1 MSFHENYPA
10 RKIMGRLNRLTVLIR
25 SFAVLGIIGLSAG
38 LPSVANAKEIGQL
51 TFVQGSD
58 IDTLDPAISRSVPS
72 LNVIDHLFNRLIAW
86 NGQDRTSF
94 IPDLAESWSRS
105 EDGKQWT
112 FILKQGVKFHD
123 GTDFNADAVKFN
135 LDRIRDPKL
144 GSPHRSYYADILSV
158 EAVSPYQVRI
168 TTKNPSPTML
178 ELLAKQSSSI
188 NSPAAVAKYG
198 RAYGH
203 HPVGTGPYV
212 FDSWIPNDQ
221 AVIEKNTAYYGE
233 SAKPAKIVFRPVRE
247 DSSRV
252 IELRTRNADI
262 AANLSPEA
270 AIELKELNKSTLL
283 RIPSTFQVFFEMN
296 LTKPPFDDPRIRRA
310 VSMAIDRQ
318 ALVNKVLLGYG
329 KVPTGPFP
337 EGTQARRAFTPV
349 KYDPEAARKIIDEVY
364 PGGYPGT
371 IVMWTP
377 AGRYTKD
384 RQVAEVVQ
392 GYLNAVGLKTEF
404 KVWEWATYQKNLYRP
419 DSGKGTG
426 KGSNEANMWLLGT
439 GISDADIRLRR
450 KLSSGDPQNLTGYSD
465 PHVDQLLQL
474 ASRELD
480 PNKRMSYYGQIQ
492 QILWEQDP
500 DNLPLFDQEQII
512 GVRKDL
518 NGLDVD
524 YEGTIDFKRVELI
537 ER

>member
-1 MSFHENYPA
+1 M
-10 RKIMGRLNRLTVLIR
+10 MGRLNFLAVLIR
-25 SFAVLGIIGLSAG
+25 SFSVLGIIGLSAG
-38 LPSVANAKEIGQL
+38 LPSVAQAKEIGQI

-72 LNVIDHLFNRLIAW
+72 YNVIDHLFNRLIAW
-86 NGQDRTSF
+86 DGNDRSNF
-94 IPDLAESWSRS
+94 VPDLAESWSRT

-112 FILKQGVKFHD
+112 FVLKQGVKFHD
-123 GTDFNADAVKFN
+123 GTDFSAEAVKFN

-158 EAVSPYQVRI
+158 EVVSPYQVRI
-168 TTKNPSPTML
+168 TTKNPAPTML
-178 ELLAKQSSSI
+178 ELLAKESSSM
-188 NSPAAVAKYG
+188 NSPAAIVKYG

-203 HPVGTGPYV
+203 HPAGTGPYV

-221 AVIEKNTAYYGE
+221 AVIEKNLSYYGV
-233 SAKPAKIVFRPVRE
+233 AGKPSKIVFRPVRE

-252 IELRTRNADI
+252 IELRTRNADV

-283 RIPSTFQVFFEMN
+283 RVPSTFQVFFEMN
-296 LTKPPFDDPRIRRA
+296 LTKPPFDDARIRRA

-318 ALVNKVLLGYG
+318 AIVDKVLLGYG

-337 EGTQARRAFTPV
+337 EGTQARQEFAPV
-349 KYDPEAARKIIDEVY
+349 KYDPEAAKKIINEIY

-419 DSGKGTG
+419 DPGKGTG
-426 KGSNEANMWLLGT
+426 KGTNDANMWLLGT

-450 KLSSGDPQNLTGYSD
+450 KLSTDDPQNLTGYSD
-465 PHVDQLLQL
+465 PEVDKLLKL
-474 ASRELD
+474 SSRELD
-480 PNKRMSYYGQIQ
+480 GKKRMSYYAQIQ
-492 QILWEQDP
+492 QILWEQNP

-518 NGLDVD
+518 KGLDVD
-524 YEGTIDFKRVELI
+524 YEGTIDFKNVELI

>member
-1 MSFHENYPA
+1 MRRVNILA
-10 RKIMGRLNRLTVLIR
+10 VLIR
-25 SFAVLGIIGLSAG
+25 CFAVPGIIGLSAG
-38 LPSVANAKEIGQL
+38 LLSVANAKQMEQL

-72 LNVIDHLFNRLIAW
+72 YNVIDHLFNRLIAW
-86 NGQDRTSF
+86 DGRDRSNF
-94 IPDLAESWSRS
+94 VADLAESWSRS

-112 FILKQGVKFHD
+112 FVLRQGIKFHD
-123 GTDFNADAVKFN
+123 GTDFNAEAVKFN

-158 EAVSPYQVRI
+158 DALSPYQVSV

-178 ELLAKQSSSI
+178 ELLAKESSSI

-203 HPVGTGPYV
+203 HPVGTGPYI

-221 AVIEKNTAYYGE
+221 AVIEKNTLFHGVGG
-233 SAKPAKIVFRPVRE
+233 KPSKIVFRPVRE

-252 IELRTRNADI
+252 IELRTKNADV

-283 RIPSTFQVFFEMN
+283 RVPSTFQVFFEMN
-296 LTKPPFDDPRIRRA
+296 LTKPPFDDARIRRA

-349 KYDPEAARKIIDEVY
+349 KYDPDAAKKIINEVY

-404 KVWEWATYQKNLYRP
+404 KVWEWATYQKSLYRP
-419 DSGKGTG
+419 DPGKGTG
-426 KGSNEANMWLLGT
+426 KGTNDANMWLLGT

-450 KLSSGDPQNLTGYSD
+450 KLSTGDPQNLTGYSNPD
-465 PHVDQLLQL
+465 VDKLLQL

-480 PNKRMSYYGQIQ
+480 QKQRMAYYGQIQ

-524 YEGTIDFKRVELI
+524 YEGTIDFKNVELI